1 MQITRTVTLS
11 VTNTVVKITQSVA
24 MSGEIAKAGTMF
36 EVSANEARDL
46 IYRGKAVAATEAEVE
61 EATSI
66 RATGTIDAP
75 SGPDP
80 LTWRAAAAWGR

>member
-1 MQITRTVTLS
+1 MKIERTVTLS
-11 VTNTVVKITQSVA
+11 VTNTIVKIAQSVA
-24 MSGEIAKAGTMF
+24 MSGEIAKPGTLF

-46 IYRGKAVAATEAEVE
+46 ISRGKAVAASDAEVE
-61 EATSI
+61 NATSI

-80 LTWRAAAAWGR
+80 LTWRSAAAWGR